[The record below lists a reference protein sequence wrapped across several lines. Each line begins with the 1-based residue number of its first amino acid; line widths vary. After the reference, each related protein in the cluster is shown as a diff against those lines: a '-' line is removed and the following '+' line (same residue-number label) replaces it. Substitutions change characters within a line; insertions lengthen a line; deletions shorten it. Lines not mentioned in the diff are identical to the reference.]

1 MVKRGGLLLAVM
13 GAAVISMGVIAA
25 AGSAAASTGGPA
37 YSKEQ
42 AGYSVTGA
50 RFKEVEVNFRLPDA
64 GRFAADTGQ
73 VGLSVQLWS
82 KHLVVDLRMAACT
95 DASCQAGGKP
105 ADREYRL
112 DFTVYSRSTRAV
124 LCSTAAN
131 TCPDVPA
138 SWNRLRY
145 HSGGKKVGLT
155 LFFDPHTHYFM
166 PSAPGSAPFGYT
178 PGTKAVFTQGRIGVE
193 FGATPWT
200 ATPVHVP
207 AHRTAVVTFGVPV
220 GPPYEAEF
228 ATYSG
233 RAGCVSAPLYA
244 HHRVQLTSTGS
255 AAGRLIAGPLGLS
268 NIGCNFTVYLRP

>member
-1 MVKRGGLLLAVM
+1 MVKRGGLLLAVI
-13 GAAVISMGVIAA
+13 GAAVICMGVLGA
-25 AGSAAASTGGPA
+25 AGSAAASAGGPA

-50 RFKEVEVNFRLPDA
+50 RFRQVEINFRLPDA
-64 GRFAADTGQ
+64 GKFAAEAGQ

-82 KHLVVDLRMAACT
+82 KHLVVDLRLAACT

-124 LCSTAAN
+124 VCSTAAD

-145 HSGGKKVGLT
+145 HSGRKVGLT
-155 LFFDPHTHYFM
+155 LIWRPSEEYFF
-166 PSAPGSAPFGYT
+166 PSAPGSPYFAYT
-178 PGTKAVFTQGRIGVE
+178 PGTKPVFTQSRIGVE

-200 ATPVHVP
+200 VTPVKLP
-207 AHRTAVVTFGVPV
+207 AHRTAVATFGVSA
-220 GPPYEAEF
+220 GPAREAEF
-228 ATYSG
+228 VTYSG
-233 RAGCVSAPLYA
+233 KTGCVGDSFYA
-244 HHRVQLTSTGS
+244 YHRVQLTSTGS

>member
-1 MVKRGGLLLAVM
+1 MVKRGGLLLAVI
-13 GAAVISMGVIAA
+13 GAAVIST

-64 GRFAADTGQ
+64 GQFAADAGQ

-95 DASCQAGGKP
+95 DASCRPGGKP

-131 TCPDVPA
+131 TCPDLPA

-166 PSAPGSAPFGYT
+166 PSGPGSPSFAYT
-178 PGTKAVFTQGRIGVE
+178 PGTSAVFTQGRIGVE

-200 ATPVHVP
+200 VKPVHVP
-207 AHRTAVVTFGVPV
+207 AHRTAVATFGVPV

-233 RAGCVSAPLYA
+233 GGGCVSDSWYPY
-244 HHRVQLTSTGS
+244 HRVQLTSTGS

-268 NIGCNFTVYLRP
+268 NVGCNFTVYLRP

>member
-1 MVKRGGLLLAVM
+1 MVRVGCLVAAVL
-13 GAAVISMGVIAA
+13 GAAVIST

-50 RFKEVEVNFRLPDA
+50 RFKQVEINFRLPDA
-64 GRFAADTGQ
+64 GKFAAETGQ

-82 KHLVVDLRMAACT
+82 KHLVVDLGLAACT
-95 DASCQAGGKP
+95 DASCRAGGKP

-112 DFTVYSRSTRAV
+112 DFTVYSRDTRGV

-131 TCPDVPA
+131 TCPGVPA

-145 HSGGKKVGLT
+145 HSGRKVGLT
-155 LFFDPHTHYFM
+155 LIFDPSTEYFF
-166 PSAPGSAPFGYT
+166 PSAPGSPNWGYT
-178 PGTKAVFTQGRIGVE
+178 RGTRPVFTQSRIGVE

-200 ATPVHVP
+200 VSPVKLP
-207 AHRTAVVTFGVPV
+207 AHRTAVATFGVSA
-220 GPPYEAEF
+220 GPAREAEF
-228 ATYSG
+228 GTYSG
-233 RAGCVSAPLYA
+233 RAGCVSAPWYP

-268 NIGCNFTVYLRP
+268 NLGCNFTVYLRP

>member
-1 MVKRGGLLLAVM
+1 MVKRAGLLLAVI
-13 GAAVISMGVIAA
+13 GAAVIGT

-64 GRFAADTGQ
+64 GQFAADAGQ

-82 KHLVVDLRMAACT
+82 KHLVVDLRVAACT

-112 DFTVYSRSTRAV
+112 GFTVYSRSTRAV

-138 SWNRLRY
+138 SWNRARY
-145 HSGGKKVGLT
+145 RSGRTVSLT
-155 LFFDPHTHYFM
+155 LFFDPNTHYFQ
-166 PSAPGSAPFGYT
+166 PSAPGEIYFGYT
-178 PGTKAVFTQGRIGVE
+178 PGTSAVFTQGRIGVE

-200 ATPVHVP
+200 VTPVKLP
-207 AHRTAVVTFGVPV
+207 AHRTAVATFGVPV

-233 RAGCVSAPLYA
+233 GAGCVSSWYA
-244 HHRVQLTSTGS
+244 HHRVQMTSTGS

-268 NIGCNFTVYLRP
+268 NLGCNFTVYLRP